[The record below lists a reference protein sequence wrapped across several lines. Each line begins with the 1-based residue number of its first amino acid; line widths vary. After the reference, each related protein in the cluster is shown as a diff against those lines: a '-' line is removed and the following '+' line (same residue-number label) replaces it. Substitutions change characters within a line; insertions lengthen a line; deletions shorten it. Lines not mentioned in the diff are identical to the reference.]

1 MNTNP
6 LTEEL
11 YSIDWS
17 KRFDTY
23 DKANASIYDDLDSI
37 LTKIEGII
45 AKTLDV
51 GKLQDI
57 DSLKTYLAKTTA
69 GTAEW
74 RAITMLIDLRTLTA
88 AKSKHLDHT
97 AILCAM
103 QIMGALWQSITDTHT
118 SELNAI
124 ARKKVVKKSNLDKK
138 NAKSSKPILQ
148 SVPKPLP
155 TTTNN
160 DSEILNVEAK
170 GTANVVINNLAQH
183 AEAMESKVPPGNRDN
198 PAIIKV
204 TENRQEETSGVNI
217 PLSVQCAQVAEMLAE
232 EYPQYT
238 LTAIRVMTA
247 EKLGVTRQYLEN
259 LDIKPKR
266 FQTQ

>member
-51 GKLQDI
+51 GELQTI
-57 DSLKTYLAKTTA
+57 DSLKNYLAKTTA
-69 GTAEW
+69 GTPER
-74 RAITMLIDLRTLTA
+74 RAITMLIDLRTLGV

-97 AILCAM
+97 AIICAM
-103 QIMGALWQSITDTHT
+103 QIMSALWQSITDA
-118 SELNAI
+118 NANEPGSS
-124 ARKKVVKKSNLDKK
+124 AKKKVAKKSSPAKK
-138 NAKSSKPILQ
+138 QAKSAKPKLQ

-155 TTTNN
+155 KTAATE
-160 DSEILNVEAK
+160 SQILSVEAT
-170 GTANVVINNLAQH
+170 GNVVINNLAHH
-183 AEAMESKVPPGNRDN
+183 AEAMESKIPPGEIDDS
-198 PAIIKV
+198 AIMKAA
-204 TENRQEETSGVNI
+204 ESPQEEVSEDNI
-217 PLSVQCAQVAEMLAE
+217 PLSVQCAQVADMLAE

-266 FQTQ
+266 FQTE

>member
-1 MNTNP
+1 MNTNS

-17 KRFDTY
+17 KRFDNY
-23 DKANASIYDDLDSI
+23 GKANASIYGDLDSI

-45 AKTLDV
+45 AETLDV
-51 GKLQDI
+51 GELQTV
-57 DSLKTYLAKTTA
+57 DSLKEHLAKTKS
-69 GTAEW
+69 GTPEW

-88 AKSKHLDHT
+88 AKSKHFDHT

-103 QIMGALWQSITDTHT
+103 QIMGVLWQSITDTDENDL
-118 SELNAI
+118 SPASS
-124 ARKKVVKKSNLDKK
+124 KKTTKKANTVKKTT
-138 NAKSSKPILQ
+138 KSSKPKLQ

-155 TTTNN
+155 EASNN
-160 DSEILNVEAK
+160 DSQLLNADAT
-170 GTANVVINNLAQH
+170 GTGNVVINNLAHH
-183 AEAMESKVPPGNRDN
+183 AEAMESSVQKEEIDQSPIAPAKEAASEDN
-198 PAIIKV
+198 
-204 TENRQEETSGVNI
+204 T

-266 FQTQ
+266 FQN

>member
-17 KRFDTY
+17 KRFDAY
-23 DKANASIYDDLDSI
+23 DKANTSIYDDLNSI
-37 LTKIEGII
+37 LAKVEGII

-51 GKLQDI
+51 GELQSI
-57 DSLKTYLAKTTA
+57 DSLKNCLAKTTA
-69 GTAEW
+69 GTPEW
-74 RAITMLIDLRTLTA
+74 RAITMLIDLRTLSV

-97 AILCAM
+97 AIICAM
-103 QIMGALWQSITDTHT
+103 QIMGALWQSITDTSANEVAST
-118 SELNAI
+118 PK
-124 ARKKVVKKSNLDKK
+124 KKVAKKSSPAKK
-138 NAKSSKPILQ
+138 DTKSSKPKLQ

-155 TTTNN
+155 QTAATE
-160 DSEILNVEAK
+160 SQILNVEAT
-170 GTANVVINNLAQH
+170 GNVVINNLAHH
-183 AEAMESKVPPGNRDN
+183 AEAMESKVPPGNEHDSVM
-198 PAIIKV
+198 IKA
-204 TENRQEETSGVNI
+204 EESPKEESSEDNI
-217 PLSVQCAQVAEMLAE
+217 PLSVQCAQVADMLAE

-266 FQTQ
+266 FQTE

>member
-17 KRFDTY
+17 KRFDAF
-23 DKANASIYDDLDSI
+23 DQVNESIYGDLDSI
-37 LTKIEGII
+37 LAKIEGII
-45 AKTLDV
+45 SKTLNV
-51 GKLQDI
+51 GDLQNL
-57 DSLKTYLAKTTA
+57 DSLKKCLAKTKDNTP
-69 GTAEW
+69 ER
-74 RAITMLIDLRTLTA
+74 RAITMLIDLRTLTT

-103 QIMGALWQSITDTHT
+103 QIMGSLWQSITDKPDTDLEST
-118 SELNAI
+118 S
-124 ARKKVVKKSNLDKK
+124 KKKVAKKSNVVKKSV
-138 NAKSSKPILQ
+138 KPTRPKLQ

-155 TTTNN
+155 ASSINE
-160 DSEILNVEAK
+160 SQILNLEASST
-170 GTANVVINNLAQH
+170 GNVVINNLAHH
-183 AEAMESKVPPGNRDN
+183 AELMESEAHTTSPEKDN
-198 PAIIKV
+198 SQAAENKKNAIS
-204 TENRQEETSGVNI
+204 EEDV
-217 PLSVQCAQVAEMLAE
+217 PLSVQCAQVADMLAE